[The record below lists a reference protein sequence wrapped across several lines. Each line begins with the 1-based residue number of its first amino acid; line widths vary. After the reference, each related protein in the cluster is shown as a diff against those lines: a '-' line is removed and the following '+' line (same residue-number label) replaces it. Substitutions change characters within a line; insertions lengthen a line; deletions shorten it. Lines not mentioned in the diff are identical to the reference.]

1 MERARSSIS
10 GGRCSGGAALNALKP
25 LDYHLDLGRRLAP
38 LREREEEC
46 AAGLPKN
53 VPADQTNI

>member
-1 MERARSSIS
+1 
-10 GGRCSGGAALNALKP
+10 
-25 LDYHLDLGRRLAP
+25 LAP